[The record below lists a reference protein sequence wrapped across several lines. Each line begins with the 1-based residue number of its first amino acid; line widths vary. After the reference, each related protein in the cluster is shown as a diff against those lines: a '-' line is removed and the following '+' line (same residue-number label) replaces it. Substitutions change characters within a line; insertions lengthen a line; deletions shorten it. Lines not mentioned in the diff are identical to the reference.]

1 MNNYSEISLKYM
13 KQNKKR
19 TALTVMG
26 ITLATIL
33 IFAIG
38 TFILSF
44 RDAMIEDFKRND
56 GDYEFVLNHLSSE
69 EAEKVINN
77 AEVKNTSIS
86 RNGNDEYKLKGEEN
100 KGAFINFVDEGYFK
114 RMYPYKII
122 EGNVPKASEEIIIDT
137 YTKEKIKVEV
147 GDILTLENVEKE
159 NKNFKVVGVSEPKY
173 YSGISIYAYF
183 DNSKLDTNYKYSV
196 AINLK
201 SEKNKQKIINKVI
214 SEANIKVEEDTKQ
227 DNGTILYL
235 MGNGRNDIKS
245 AAIQGMAIFII
256 TIIMISTIIVIYNSF
271 NISVIERMR
280 YFGILKAIGATPNQ
294 IKRIVFKEGFLIG
307 IIALPIG
314 CVLGFLSLKIG
325 VKLFIGNTLMNFEN
339 FKVSFYPIVILITAV
354 LVAVTIFLSLLG
366 PARKAKKVSAVDAM
380 RNKDYIKLGKI
391 KRRNGRIVSKLFGVE
406 GSIAYKNIR
415 RTPFR
420 FIVTVLT
427 LTVSIILFNVFYGVI
442 DYAEQLVSQQFK
454 KSAYES
460 HLYKNDSREVFSKEV
475 IKELQNK
482 DFLKH
487 MFTYKTE
494 DIDLVI
500 ENKFVNKEFS
510 DKTESS
516 TDSTIDSKKY
526 EALDYTEYKEVSI
539 IGGNSENLKIAEKY
553 IIEGKFDEAAL
564 KNGGVILINSCRNSN
579 GKMESVRGTN
589 YEVGDTIKIPKL
601 KSLTEYSGSKEISF
615 KEWNSKRESEIID
628 SIKNDEFYKLPII
641 AIADRNP
648 FNGGYANNISIIM
661 SNELSNTLLGNS
673 NPTQIYFNYDNDKD
687 RKNSSEYFESKKAA
701 IIAQYDDVKAEMDK
715 ENKIY
720 REVEFFVY
728 CFIIIVSAIAIINIF
743 NTISTNLLLR
753 KKEFSTFKAIGMTEK
768 QLKKSVVLEGTL
780 YGIIA
785 AVFGGITSSALL
797 LLLTKIVRELAEVKY
812 KFASIPF
819 ILSIG
824 CAVLITYIATL
835 APLKRIEKLTIV
847 EGISDDE

>member
-19 TALTVMG
+19 TALTIMG

-69 EAEKVINN
+69 ETEKVINN

-86 RNGNDEYKLKGEEN
+86 RNGNDEYKIKGEEN
-100 KGAFINFVDEGYFK
+100 KGVFINYVDEGYFK

-122 EGNVPKASEEIIIDT
+122 EGNMPKASEEIIIDT
-137 YTKEKIKVEV
+137 YTKEKLKVKV
-147 GDILTLENVEKE
+147 GDILTLENVERE

-183 DNSKLDTNYKYSV
+183 DNSKLATNYKYSI

-201 SEKNKQKIINKVI
+201 SENNKQKIINKVI
-214 SEANIKVEEDTKQ
+214 SDANIEVEEDTKQ
-227 DNGTILYL
+227 DNGIILYL
-235 MGNGRNDIKS
+235 TGNGGNNIKS
-245 AAIQGMAIFII
+245 VAIQSMAVFIM

-294 IKRIVFKEGFLIG
+294 IKRIVFKEGFLMG

-325 VKLFIGNTLMNFEN
+325 VKLFLGNTLMNFEN
-339 FKVSFYPIVILITAV
+339 FKVGFYPIVILITAI

-380 RNKDYIKLGKI
+380 RNKNYIKLGKI
-391 KRRNGRIVSKLFGVE
+391 KRRKDRIISKLFGIE
-406 GSIAYKNIR
+406 GSIACKNIR

-420 FIVTVLT
+420 FIVTVLA

-442 DYAEQLVSQQFK
+442 DYAKQLVSQQFK
-454 KSAYES
+454 NSAYES
-460 HLYKNDSREVFSKEV
+460 HLYKNDSREAFSKEV
-475 IKELQNK
+475 IKELQDN

-500 ENKFVNKEFS
+500 ENKFVNKEFGE
-510 DKTESS
+510 KTRNSL
-516 TDSTIDSKKY
+516 DSKTYETLGYTKY
-526 EALDYTEYKEVSI
+526 NNINI
-539 IGGNSENLKIAEKY
+539 IGGNNENLNIAEKY
-553 IIEGKFDEAAL
+553 IIEGKFDESAL

-589 YEVGDTIKIPKL
+589 YEVGDTIKIPKI
-601 KSLTEYSGSKEISF
+601 KSLTKYGGVKEISF
-615 KEWNSKRESEIID
+615 KEWDSKREGEIVAA
-628 SIKNDEFYKLPII
+628 IKNDEFYELPII
-641 AIADRNP
+641 AIADRDP
-648 FNGGYANNISIIM
+648 FNGEYANNIGIFM
-661 SNELSNTLLGNS
+661 SNELSNTLLGDS
-673 NPTQIYFNYDNDKD
+673 NPTEVYFNYDNDKD
-687 RKNSSEYFESKKAA
+687 RQNASEYFESKKAT
-701 IIAQYDDVKAEMDK
+701 IISQYDDAKAEMDK
-715 ENKIY
+715 VNKICK
-720 REVEFFVY
+720 EVEFFVY
-728 CFIIIVSAIAIINIF
+728 CFIIIISVIAIINIL

-785 AVFGGITSSALL
+785 AVFGGITSSVLL
-797 LLLTKIVRELAEVKY
+797 LLLTKIVRGLAEVKY
-812 KFASIPF
+812 KFASVPF
-819 ILSIG
+819 ILSIV

-847 EGISDDE
+847 EGISDEE